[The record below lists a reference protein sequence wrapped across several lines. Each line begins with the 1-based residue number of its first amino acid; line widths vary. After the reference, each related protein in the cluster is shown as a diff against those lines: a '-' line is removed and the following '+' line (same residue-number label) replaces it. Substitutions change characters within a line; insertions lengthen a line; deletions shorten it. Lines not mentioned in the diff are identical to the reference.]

1 MDVQVRFA
9 RTEDELAAI
18 YRLRYATYVEEL
30 HLYTS
35 QADHTRR
42 WLADAEDAA
51 AHQLYAEVEGQ
62 VVGTL
67 RLHLGGTG
75 AIPASLATRF
85 ELERFSPQ
93 VPVEKLCVVGR
104 FMVRRDMRGT
114 AVPYRLIQ
122 ESIRFQLEQGLELT
136 VCDCQP
142 HLLNLYTSLGFR
154 PYLGTYDH
162 PEFGVMVPLVLVL
175 RDVEHLEWMGSPLRA
190 LLPMDAPISDVAS
203 RIGPLLES
211 ARGVLSQEAT
221 DPDQYWREV
230 HGLLSHSRPT
240 VFAGLSE
247 PELRAVLSS
256 SHVIECAPGDYLIR
270 KGQMA
275 RTVFVVLSGSLEVR
289 DGERVVAR
297 TAQGEVLGEVA
308 FLLSTPRI
316 SDVCATGAGARVLC
330 LSEKSLRGLIDSN
343 SRAAALLLLNL
354 SRALALKLVQR
365 ADSPRQ

>member
-9 RTEDELAAI
+9 RTEDELSAI

-30 HLYTS
+30 HLYAS

-42 WLADAEDAA
+42 WLTDTEDAA
-51 AHQLYAEVEGQ
+51 AHQLYAEVDGQ

-67 RLHLGGTG
+67 RIHLGST
-75 AIPASLATRF
+75 APLPEPLARRF
-85 ELERFSPQ
+85 ELERFYPH

-104 FMVRRDMRGT
+104 FMVRQDMRGT

-122 ESIRFQLEQGLELT
+122 ESIRFQLEQGMELT
-136 VCDCQP
+136 ICDCQP

-175 RDVEHLEWMGSPLRA
+175 RDIEHLEWMGSPLRP
-190 LLPMDAPISDVAS
+190 LLPSDAPPSEVAA
-203 RIGPLLES
+203 RVAPLLES
-211 ARGVLSQEAT
+211 SQGVLSQEAT
-221 DPDQYWREV
+221 DPDRYWREV
-230 HGLLSHSRPT
+230 HGLLGRSRPA
-240 VFAGLSE
+240 VFTGLSE
-247 PELRAVLSS
+247 VELRAVLAS

-275 RTVFVVLSGSLEVR
+275 RTVFVVLSGALEVR
-289 DGERVVAR
+289 DGERVVA
-297 TAQGEVLGEVA
+297 TASEGEVLGEVA

-316 SDVCATGAGARVLC
+316 SDVCATDMGARVLC
-330 LSEKSLRGLIDSN
+330 LSEKSLRGLIDSS

-354 SRALALKLVQR
+354 SRALAHKLVQR
-365 ADSPRQ
+365 ADSPK